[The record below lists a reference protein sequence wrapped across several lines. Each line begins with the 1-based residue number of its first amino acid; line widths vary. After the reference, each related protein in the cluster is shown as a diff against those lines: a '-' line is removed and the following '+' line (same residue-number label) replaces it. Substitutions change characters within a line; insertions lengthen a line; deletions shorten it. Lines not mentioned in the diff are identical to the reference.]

1 MKFVRAFGMTHIS
14 GVAQTIKS
22 LNMAVDDDKKLSK
35 TKNILI
41 QYLTS

>member
-1 MKFVRAFGMTHIS
+1 MFGMTHIS
-14 GVAQTIKS
+14 GVAQAIKS
-22 LNMAVDDDKKLSK
+22 LNMAVDVDKKLSK